1 MERECVRVVQGPGD
15 CKINA
20 RVGCCAECDG
30 PVVRA
35 AVPCVSRHDTR
46 PPHPRSQCCLEEGPL
61 ALQNK
66 RPFLRRAEKAFS
78 PLNID
83 IGGTGGEALCG

>member
-1 MERECVRVVQGPGD
+1 MQNKRPCRRVGDDASVRVVST
-15 CKINA
+15 C
-20 RVGCCAECDG
+20 
-30 PVVRA
+30 
-35 AVPCVSRHDTR
+35 PCVSGDDAR

-66 RPFLRRAEKAFS
+66 RPFLRRAEKAFA

-83 IGGTGGEALCG
+83 IGGTGGETLCG

>member
-1 MERECVRVVQGPGD
+1 MQNKRPCRRLGDKASVRVVSK
-15 CKINA
+15 C
-20 RVGCCAECDG
+20 
-30 PVVRA
+30 
-35 AVPCVSRHDTR
+35 PCVAGDDSR
-46 PPHPRSQCCLEEGPL
+46 PPHPRSQCCLREGPR
-61 ALQNK
+61 ALQNR

>member
-1 MERECVRVVQGPGD
+1 M
-15 CKINA
+15 
-20 RVGCCAECDG
+20 
-30 PVVRA
+30 
-35 AVPCVSRHDTR
+35 
-46 PPHPRSQCCLEEGPL
+46 
-61 ALQNK
+61 QNK